1 MENEKSD
8 LVQMKLDIKTIKDK
22 IEELKKNKK
31 VSNINTNTLT
41 SVQKDEMEKMAIFD
55 IEMTMSI
62 ELPELYDQY
71 KSLIKRLIKSN
82 NDTILNKMLAALED
96 VSNGEKTLAA
106 VELSLGRELFDTFV
120 DPVLQQQNK

>member
-1 MENEKSD
+1 MEKENSD
-8 LVQMKLDIKTIKDK
+8 LIQMKQDIKTIKDK

-31 VSNINTNTLT
+31 PSTIDTSKLT
-41 SVQKDEMEKMAIFD
+41 SVQKDEMDKMAIFD
-55 IEMTMSI
+55 IEMTISI

>member
-8 LVQMKLDIKTIKDK
+8 LIQMKQDIKTIKDK
-22 IEELKKNKK
+22 IEELKKNQKP
-31 VSNINTNTLT
+31 SNVDTTKLT
-41 SVQKDEMEKMAIFD
+41 SVEKDEMAKMAIFE

-82 NDTILNKMLAALED
+82 NDTILNKMLDALED
-96 VSNGEKTLAA
+96 VSKGEKTLAA

-120 DPVLQQQNK
+120 DPVLQKQNK